1 MKDIDPS
8 QSQFL
13 EPRMALDSEETI
25 GSITL
30 ACAAGFVAMASV
42 LGIML
47 IV

>member
-1 MKDIDPS
+1 MKDIDHS
-8 QSQFL
+8 QSQCL
-13 EPRMALDSEETI
+13 KSPVTLDREGAI